1 MGRFCGGMNITKY
14 FIDTNIL
21 WWYFTKNSKNH
32 KIVKKYLDPL
42 IMDLDNQ
49 FYVNEFVII
58 ELLHLLIKKSKG
70 GYKLGKE
77 LLSNKYPFLHILFNF
92 SNLTSIISLLEV
104 LNTCGHDTTI
114 GGRDSSIIV
123 SMQTH
128 QINDIITNDGGFKSV
143 ANLRILNP
151 ITN

>member
-1 MGRFCGGMNITKY
+1 MDGFCGGMNITKY
-14 FIDTNIL
+14 FIDTNML

-32 KIVKKYLDPL
+32 KTVKKYLDPL
-42 IMDLDNQ
+42 IMDLDNR

-104 LNTCGHDTTI
+104 LNIYGHDTTL

>member
-1 MGRFCGGMNITKY
+1 MNITKY

-104 LNTCGHDTTI
+104 LNTYGHDTTI